1 MYSLNFNTQQ
11 YNNYNTVKTVSATK
25 VDKNE
30 HVKDNL
36 PSFMSNPI
44 MTQVPYNPAL
54 TASKLRTELSSKD
67 EKNKYNELVKNNRY
81 TC

>member
-30 HVKDNL
+30 HVKDNV

-44 MTQVPYNPAL
+44 IPKFI
-54 TASKLRTELSSKD
+54 SFSSRD
-67 EKNKYNELVKNNRY
+67 V
-81 TC
+81 